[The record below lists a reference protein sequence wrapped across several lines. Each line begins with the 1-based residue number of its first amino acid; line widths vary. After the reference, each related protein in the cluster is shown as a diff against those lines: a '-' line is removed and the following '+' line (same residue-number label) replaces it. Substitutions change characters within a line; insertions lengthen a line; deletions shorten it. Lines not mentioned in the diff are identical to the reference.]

1 MVTDPDPR
9 LKYSRVRLML
19 RALSSGVSSLED
31 SLSPVSRGAARP
43 DGRLSDVSVAP
54 VAVLSM
60 KAKSLLSP

>member
-1 MVTDPDPR
+1 
-9 LKYSRVRLML
+9 ML
-19 RALSSGVSSLED
+19 RALSSGVSSFED